1 MAQAITSAW
10 VHIGHDHGAGLAPT
24 FNPRDTD
31 VIRRRPALV
40 ATLVFA
46 VVISGV
52 SCATPVDLDGMKA
65 DVVELQTRVDALSDR
80 VRQVAA
86 RPTATT
92 TPSTTTP
99 ATTTPAT
106 TTPATTTPA
115 TTTISGSGISVPPK
129 ETLLLR
135 SPTSEDP
142 LRVMVVGDS
151 VTYEIEPAL
160 TAALQRTGRVVSANR
175 TQVGFGLSRWPAYQ
189 WWEIW
194 LPFLDE
200 VRPEAVIVQTG
211 IWDVSDVWGSDDRIP
226 KPEDPDWEDSF
237 AFLVRMAVDVL
248 SADGAHVY
256 WLTMLPSPESDGPAR
271 LTRLLLEVAAGDD
284 RLSIIDLTPS
294 FTDNEGQYIDE
305 IDRSGEPWPIRK
317 IDGVHLCREGAA
329 LAARS
334 TTEAVLADAGLNI
347 FPGWEKGL
355 WRANPLYDVDPCDDP
370 VN

>member
-10 VHIGHDHGAGLAPT
+10 VHSGHDHGAGLAST

-40 ATLVFA
+40 ATLILA
-46 VVISGV
+46 GVIGSVG
-52 SCATPVDLDGMKA
+52 CADPVDLHGMKA
-65 DVVELQTRVDALSDR
+65 DVAELRTRVDALSER
-80 VRQVAA
+80 VHQVASHPPA
-86 RPTATT
+86 TPTPATSIPATTTTATT
-92 TPSTTTP
+92 TTTTT
-99 ATTTPAT
+99 A
-106 TTPATTTPA
+106 
-115 TTTISGSGISVPPK
+115 GSGTSEPPTA
-129 ETLLLR
+129 TLLLR
-135 SPTSEDP
+135 SPTAEDP

-175 TQVGFGLSRWPAYQ
+175 TQVGFGLSRWSVYR

-194 LPFLDE
+194 IPFLAE
-200 VRPEAVIVQTG
+200 VRPEAVIIQTG
-211 IWDVSDVWGSDDRIP
+211 IWDVNDVWGSDDRIP
-226 KPEDPDWEDSF
+226 RPEDPDWEDSF

-256 WLTMLPSPESDGPAR
+256 WLTMLPSSESDGPGR
-271 LTRLLLEVAAGDD
+271 LTRLLVEVASGDD
-284 RLSIIDLTPS
+284 RLSVVDLTPG
-294 FTDNEGQYIDE
+294 FTDDEGEYINE
-305 IDRSGEPWPIRK
+305 IDRFGEPWPVRK
-317 IDGVHLCREGAA
+317 IGGVHLCREGAA
-329 LAARS
+329 VAARS
-334 TTEAVLADAGLNI
+334 AAEAVLADAGLVV